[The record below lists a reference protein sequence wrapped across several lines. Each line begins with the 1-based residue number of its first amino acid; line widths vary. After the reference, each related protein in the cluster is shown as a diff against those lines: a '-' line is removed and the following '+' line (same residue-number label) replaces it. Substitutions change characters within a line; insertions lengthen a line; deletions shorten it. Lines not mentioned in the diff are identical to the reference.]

1 MSLRSPTENENAWE
15 RFLASARNDNACHL
29 ERSVRSFSNPIF
41 EGGTK
46 DTKVGIKL
54 RALRDLGGETE
65 FSWKIGITLWSA
77 RKLARAGKLFKHS
90 YHHSIISTL
99 HHSITLILFHGTS
112 MTRFI

>member
-15 RFLASARNDNACHL
+15 RFIASARNDNACHL

-65 FSWKIGITLWSA
+65 FSWKIGITRWSA

-90 YHHSIISTL
+90 YHHSI
-99 HHSITLILFHGTS
+99 TLILFHGTS